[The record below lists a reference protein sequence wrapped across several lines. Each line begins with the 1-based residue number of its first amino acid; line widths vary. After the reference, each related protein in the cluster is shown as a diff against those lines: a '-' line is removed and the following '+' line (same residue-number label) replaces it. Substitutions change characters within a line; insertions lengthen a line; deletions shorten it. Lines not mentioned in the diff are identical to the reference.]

1 MDTFSQTSQA
11 SQDTQTGTHD
21 TQASQ
26 TSQDTQKGTHDTQAS
41 QGDTPKYTLTEN
53 GAVALDT
60 SGSHIVDYFMMYS
73 RTLSKEQNYQYIEKC
88 WTIDPKKT
96 VAIIFNGR
104 DRLKGKK
111 EKTVSN
117 QAMLWLRDNKPYT
130 YMNNIMTYVNNYG
143 RWKDLLYICY
153 ENEGDGIINK
163 NYELTLFADKL
174 REDITSLK
182 ISELVAEA
190 DAATGTDAAEDT
202 KVARKVARKV
212 DSVSLCAKWA
222 PSENDRN
229 DSRKQFAKK
238 IATILYDK
246 DDTKKMEKY
255 RKEYLVPLRKKIA
268 IVESLMC
275 NNEWD
280 KINYEGVPGVASRKL
295 HMAFNK
301 HDSKRY
307 CEYLAKVR
315 KGDAKINVTGILPHE
330 LANYYVNLRNTHEYV
345 DDEAV
350 DEDAN
355 AANAYK
361 ENETI
366 ELQWRTIVNDVKS
379 CGILGNSLAIIDL
392 SGSMFS
398 ASNGSIP
405 AQVAISL
412 GIITSQCCNGM
423 FKNKFIT
430 FSAEP
435 ELVSLIPDDLYKE
448 YADRGEEPSLYTC
461 FNSLMKV
468 DYGYNTDFVKSCD
481 MVIKYGKDNNISDED
496 MPRKLFIFTDMQF
509 DEATTG
515 EEGRGCV
522 ETLYKTIKKRFVAA
536 GYTPPKFIFWNLNSS
551 HKESFPVNCKTEGV
565 AMISGFSEQL
575 LKIFMTYDEFKPELI
590 VEEILAPYL
599 KDIFID
605 DSEL

>member
-1 MDTFSQTSQA
+1 MI
-11 SQDTQTGTHD
+11 H
-21 TQASQ
+21 
-26 TSQDTQKGTHDTQAS
+26 
-41 QGDTPKYTLTEN
+41 
-53 GAVALDT
+53 
-60 SGSHIVDYFMMYS
+60 
-73 RTLSKEQNYQYIEKC
+73 
-88 WTIDPKKT
+88 
-96 VAIIFNGR
+96 
-104 DRLKGKK
+104 
-111 EKTVSN
+111 
-117 QAMLWLRDNKPYT
+117 
-130 YMNNIMTYVNNYG
+130 
-143 RWKDLLYICY
+143 
-153 ENEGDGIINK
+153 K

-190 DAATGTDAAEDT
+190 DAATAAEDT
-202 KVARKVARKV
+202 KVARKV

-246 DDTKKMEKY
+246 DDKKKMEKY

-301 HDSKRY
+301 HDSERY

-315 KGDAKINVTGILPHE
+315 SGDAKINVTGILPHE

-345 DDEAV
+345 D
-350 DEDAN
+350 EDAAN

-423 FKNKFIT
+423 FLNKFIRPLPPIN
-430 FSAEP
+430 SSGQLCN
-435 ELVSLIPDDLYKE
+435 LVFKYK
-448 YADRGEEPSLYTC
+448 L
-461 FNSLMKV
+461 
-468 DYGYNTDFVKSCD
+468 
-481 MVIKYGKDNNISDED
+481 
-496 MPRKLFIFTDMQF
+496 
-509 DEATTG
+509 
-515 EEGRGCV
+515 
-522 ETLYKTIKKRFVAA
+522 
-536 GYTPPKFIFWNLNSS
+536 PKFPGIAIKL
-551 HKESFPVNCKTEGV
+551 
-565 AMISGFSEQL
+565 
-575 LKIFMTYDEFKPELI
+575 
-590 VEEILAPYL
+590 
-599 KDIFID
+599 
-605 DSEL
+605 